1 MPYASYLSNI
11 PTEDSGLT
19 TTSRRV
25 PFVQMAVNGII
36 NYSGEALNF
45 SEDIDK
51 AVLRCI
57 ETASSPSFIFAYDN
71 VEKIKNTAY
80 TKYYSVDYTSWK
92 DKAVSIYNEVSEA
105 LKDTEDAC
113 IVSHEY
119 VTSEV
124 VCTVYSNGVKIYVNY
139 GKTDFNF
146 EGITVQAESYCSVK

>member
-1 MPYASYLSNI
+1 M
-11 PTEDSGLT
+11 
-19 TTSRRV
+19 R
-25 PFVQMAVNGII
+25 
-36 NYSGEALNF
+36 
-45 SEDIDK
+45 
-51 AVLRCI
+51 
-57 ETASSPSFIFAYDN
+57 
-71 VEKIKNTAY
+71 
-80 TKYYSVDYTSWK
+80 WK
-92 DKAVSIYNEVSEA
+92 DRAISIYKEVAEA